1 MKCENL
7 QQVRDNINRI
17 DDQIIKLIAERG
29 EYVAQA
35 AKFKSSADGV
45 KDTARVESVIKGVR
59 EKAEIYG
66 ADPDMA
72 EVLYRVMISRFV
84 KSELDDFERIKNNG
98 TVKIK
103 FCGMRRALDIEYAN
117 ECKPDYVG
125 FILSDGFKRSISYE
139 DFLALEKG
147 LDKGIKK
154 VGVFVNERPSI
165 VEKFAEHLDVIQL
178 HGDEDHSTAFY
189 YSNKTNCEIWKVV
202 RAKSPEDIERE
213 QRKHCD
219 KLLIDS
225 FSEECVGGTG
235 KRINTEIVK
244 NAKIDKPFFIAGGIT
259 AENIAEIVR
268 DTKPYGVD
276 VSSGTETDGF
286 KDLQKMKNIMRI
298 LREDI

>member
-29 EYVAQA
+29 EYVSQA

-59 EKAEIYG
+59 EKAERYG

-72 EVLYRVMISRFV
+72 ETLYRVMISRFV

-98 TVKIK
+98 KVKIK
-103 FCGMRRALDIEYAN
+103 FCGMRRAEDIEYAN

-125 FILSDGFKRSISYE
+125 FILSDGFKRTISIE

-154 VGVFVNERPSI
+154 VGVFVNERPKNVLEI
-165 VEKFAEHLDVIQL
+165 AEHLDVIQL
-178 HGDEDHSTAFY
+178 HGDEDHSTVMY
-189 YSNKTNCEIWKVV
+189 YSIETNCEIWKAV
-202 RAKSPEDIERE
+202 RAKSPKDIERY
-213 QRKHCD
+213 KWSHID

-244 NAKIDKPFFIAGGIT
+244 SAKIEKPFFIAGGIT

-276 VSSGTETDGF
+276 VSSGTETDGV
-286 KDLQKMKNIMRI
+286 KDLQKMKRIMEI
-298 LREDI
+298 LRN